1 MICLTGDI
9 HHMGMKTRDQ
19 DYLSGTEAGA
29 ALRFMDIAERY
40 GLKATLFA
48 TGKLFRDEAD
58 VMEELI
64 GFSNLEMGGHNYYA
78 FKPRLPFKIM
88 KRLAGLANGPYF
100 YQSYEVARTIRT
112 IVEFTGKPLVSWR
125 NHGYRNDS
133 NTEDILAEQGIRFYS
148 DEVALDR
155 RLPYFRN
162 GLTVVPINVLPDHDF
177 ISHGGL
183 TAEPELITADQW
195 LETVKG
201 QIDAIAL
208 ADGVATI
215 LAHPAC
221 MEITDEL
228 KTFRRLAKFL
238 SQYKSLF
245 MNELSSYTDRNVEE
259 EP

>member
-48 TGKLFRDEAD
+48 TGKLFRDETD

-64 GFSNLEMGGHNYYA
+64 GYGNLEIGGHNYYA
-78 FKPRLPFKIM
+78 FKPRLPFKIS
-88 KRLAGLANGPYF
+88 KRVAGLANGPYF
-100 YQSYEVARTIRT
+100 YQSYEVSRTIRT
-112 IVEFTGKPLVSWR
+112 ITEATGKEVVSWR
-125 NHGYRNDS
+125 NHGYRNDC
-133 NTEDILAEQGIRFYS
+133 NTEDILAKQGIRFYS
-148 DEVALDR
+148 DEVALNR
-155 RLPYFRN
+155 WNPYTRN
-162 GLTVVPINVLPDHDF
+162 GLTIVPINILPDHDF

-195 LETVKG
+195 LEIVKG
-201 QIDAIAL
+201 QIDTIA
-208 ADGVATI
+208 AANGIATI

-221 MEITDEL
+221 MEIVDDFI
-228 KTFRRLAKFL
+228 TFRRLARHI

-245 MNELSSYTDRNVEE
+245 MREMSSYSYRIL
-259 EP
+259 